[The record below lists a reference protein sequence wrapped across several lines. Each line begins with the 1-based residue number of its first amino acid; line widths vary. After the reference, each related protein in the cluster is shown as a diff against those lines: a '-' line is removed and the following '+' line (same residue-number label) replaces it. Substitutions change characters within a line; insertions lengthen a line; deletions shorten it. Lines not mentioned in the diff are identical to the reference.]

1 MEAVSVEAVPM
12 EIGAVPASGEHL
24 DALAA
29 LATEAVAE
37 QADARGGWIWSRR
50 EVRTRPF
57 SESFGR
63 ALDDPDQAMWVGLI
77 DGTPVGYAAVA
88 VESLQ
93 SGDRLG
99 RVTDLYVTTG
109 ARDVGVGEELIGEVL
124 RWCEQRDCVGVDSLA
139 LPGNRATKNFFETFG
154 FTARLLVLHRRLS
167 AAPEPPSRPAPKPS

>member
-1 MEAVSVEAVPM
+1 MD
-12 EIGAVPASGEHL
+12 IGALRASDEHL

-29 LATEAVAE
+29 LAEEAVAE
-37 QADARGGWIWSRR
+37 QADARGGWVWSRR

-57 SESFGR
+57 SESLR
-63 ALDDPDQAMWVGLI
+63 VALDDPDQAVWAGLI
-77 DGTPVGYAAVA
+77 DGTPVGYAAAA

-99 RVTDLYVTTG
+99 RVTDLYVTPG

-124 RWCEQRDCVGVDSLA
+124 QWCEQRDCVGVDSLA

-154 FTARLLVLHRRLS
+154 FTARLLVLHRRLAP
-167 AAPEPPSRPAPKPS
+167 AAEPPAGPSGSASGPS